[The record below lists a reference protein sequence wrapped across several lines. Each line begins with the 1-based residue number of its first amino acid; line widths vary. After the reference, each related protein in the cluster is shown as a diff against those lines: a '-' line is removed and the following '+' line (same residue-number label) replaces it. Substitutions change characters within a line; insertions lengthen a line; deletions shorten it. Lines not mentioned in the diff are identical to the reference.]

1 MVLDRVDKLSALLR
15 EEDINALIVLSKQN
29 FIYLT
34 DTELDYSALI
44 LTSDGKVYVVTHV
57 LEKERAQAIPYSPKI
72 ILYSPYK
79 LPIDEK
85 YYLGAMEEAIANV
98 IKTIGIEGKVGYE
111 GYTISTLTLNKLK
124 SLLPDSI
131 SLIDATKIIWKSRL
145 VKTPSEIEYIR
156 KSCSILV
163 KVIDKAISYI
173 KPGVSEKDVAA
184 IAIYEA
190 LMEGGYTDIYPIV
203 ASGER
208 SSLPHGRAT
217 TRVIREGEPVV
228 LDLTTRYNGYYSDMT
243 RTVFV
248 KTVSSKLR
256 RIYLAVKEAQEEA
269 VDKVREGVKAHQV
282 DEVARNILRKHG
294 LDKYFIHS
302 TGHSIG
308 LDIHEPLRIASGV
321 EEVLVE
327 GMVIT
332 IEPGVYI
339 KGVGGV
345 RIEDTVLVRKYK
357 AEILTPYI
365 KELVLI

>member
-1 MVLDRVDKLSALLR
+1 MVLDRVNKLSALLK

-34 DTELDYSALI
+34 DMELDYSALI

-57 LEKERAQAIPYSPKI
+57 LEEERAQTISYSPKI
-72 ILYSPYK
+72 TLYSSYK
-79 LPIDEK
+79 LPIDK
-85 YYLGAMEEAIANV
+85 DYYLGTMEEAIADV
-98 IKTIGIEGKVGYE
+98 IKAMGIEGKVGYE
-111 GYTISTLTLNKLK
+111 GYIVSASTLEKLK
-124 SLLPDSI
+124 SLLPDNI
-131 SLIDATKIIWKSRL
+131 SLVDATKIIWKSRL

-163 KVIDKAISYI
+163 KVMDKAISYV
-173 KPGVSEKDVAA
+173 KPGVSEKVVAA
-184 IAIYEA
+184 TAIYEA

-217 TRVIREGEPVV
+217 TKVIREGEPVV
-228 LDLTTRYNGYYSDMT
+228 LDLTARYNGYYSDMT
-243 RTVFV
+243 RTIFV
-248 KTVSSKLR
+248 KTSSSELR

-269 VDKVREGVKAHQV
+269 VDKVREGVRAHQV
-282 DEVARNILRKHG
+282 DEVARSILRKYG

-302 TGHSIG
+302 TGHSVG

-339 KGVGGV
+339 RGVGGV
-345 RIEDTVLVRKYK
+345 RIEDTVLVRKSK
-357 AEILTPYI
+357 AEILTPYT
-365 KELVLI
+365 KELLFV

>member
-1 MVLDRVDKLSALLR
+1 MVLDRVNKLSALLR

-34 DTELDYSALI
+34 GVELDYSALI
-44 LTSDGKVYVVTHV
+44 LTSDGKVYIVTHV
-57 LEKERAQAIPYSPKI
+57 LEKERAQTIPYSSKT

-79 LPIDEK
+79 LPIDEE
-85 YYLGAMEEAIANV
+85 YYLGTMEEAIADV
-98 IKTIGIEGKVGYE
+98 IKTMGIEGKIGYE
-111 GYTISTLTLNKLK
+111 GYTISTLTLKKLK
-124 SLLPDSI
+124 SLVPDNI
-131 SLIDATKIIWKSRL
+131 SLVDVTKVIWKSRL

-163 KVIDKAISYI
+163 KVMDKAISYI
-173 KPGVSEKDVAA
+173 KPGVSEKDIAA
-184 IAIYEA
+184 LAVYEA

-203 ASGER
+203 ASGNR

-217 TRVIREGEPVV
+217 TKVIRRGEPVV

-243 RTVFV
+243 RTIFV
-248 KTVSSKLR
+248 ETVPSELK

-269 VDKVREGVKAHQV
+269 VDKVREGIKAHQV
-282 DEVARNILRKHG
+282 DEVARSILRKHG

-308 LDIHEPLRIASGV
+308 LDVHEPLRIASGV
-321 EEVLVE
+321 EEVLLE
-327 GMVIT
+327 DMVIT
-332 IEPGVYI
+332 IEPGVYV

-357 AEILTPYI
+357 AEILTPYT
-365 KELVLI
+365 KELLLV